1 MIRHYFNPMSRAA
14 STDWMFREAGAEH
27 EQVWV
32 DIQAGDTRA
41 AEYLALNPMGK
52 VPMVVDGGV
61 VITEVAAI
69 CAYLADK
76 YPEANLAPAPTSA
89 LRGRYYRYL
98 FYPAANLEPVFALK
112 QMAITDYP
120 SLSVGW
126 GDLERCLATIEA
138 MTPDRE
144 DVWVI
149 PGQFTAADVVFGGTL
164 DLSLQFQW
172 LTAPSDKVMAYVE
185 RIRARPAYQASHE
198 TMA

>member
-32 DIQAGDTRA
+32 DIQAGDTRT

-76 YPEANLAPAPTSA
+76 YPKANLAPAPTSA
-89 LRGRYYRYL
+89 LRAHP
-98 FYPAANLEPVFALK
+98 PAYVAAPSGVAVLSGVGVGGTECTARGMAHDLQATQIEKAIVDVFATL
-112 QMAITDYP
+112 
-120 SLSVGW
+120 LCG
-126 GDLERCLATIEA
+126 
-138 MTPDRE
+138 
-144 DVWVI
+144 
-149 PGQFTAADVVFGGTL
+149 VFC
-164 DLSLQFQW
+164 SI
-172 LTAPSDKVMAYVE
+172 A
-185 RIRARPAYQASHE
+185 
-198 TMA
+198 